1 MLHGWRSRR
10 AYESRSLHSPPEVD
24 AGDRVG
30 VEAELPRPGILVLS
44 EAWLPGW
51 VASVDGARAEI
62 LRANYV
68 LRGIELSEGR
78 HHVCF
83 DYRPVSVALGAAL
96 SLLGL
101 LIVALL
107 LWIDRRRA
115 PG

>member
-1 MLHGWRSRR
+1 MR
-10 AYESRSLHSPPEVD
+10 ESRSLHFPPEVD
-24 AGDRVG
+24 AGDRVD
-30 VEAELPRPGILVLS
+30 VEAGLPRHGILVLP
-44 EAWLPGW
+44 EAWFSGW

-68 LRGIELSEGR
+68 LRSIELSEGR
-78 HHVCF
+78 HRVRF
-83 DYRPVSVALGAAL
+83 DNRPVSVALGAAL

-107 LWIDRRRA
+107 LWIDRRRT